1 MQYAGWSNI
10 TIDTCVRQE
19 WPNTN
24 LNQRKYLQMRNT
36 TGYHAFIYLRPTRP
50 AGTANPDNK
59 VVKAVCRLTQKGN
72 WTSSGNIYFQMLK
85 APFQEPSVTWNTAPN
100 VRSEQSALMQFPITG
115 QQEGYNHEFDLGYM
129 FDTACSYGWP
139 YYGFRIYTNINA
151 SNLYFF
157 SEYDVGASVPRLP
170 RMYWEWGVE
179 PSAPFNLAPSDTRS
193 LVKPRFTASSGGKE
207 VASFRIQVAENPN
220 FSPSIRDVNI
230 VPDYTGGTWPKRI
243 DYRPG
248 AEFAALSTN
257 STYYWRVN
265 FLSGSGIR
273 SPWSNV
279 VEFRIFTKPTVAI
292 THVAGDTTSDVS
304 PLLTWDYT
312 PGEGGAQTKYWVTVA
327 RFNIAQNTFVPPYY
341 DNSLNKW
348 VDGWGTG
355 IVNSSNAFVQVPDNA
370 LEVGQTYVQIVR
382 VYDSMERD
390 IDAFDTAYSFDR
402 NEWRINPDLTITPVV
417 DLTLT
422 QETPSK
428 VTAHGNAPIVHLE
441 WDKLAAPD
449 QFKVYRK
456 DHDYDDTDWRLIDSG
471 PPSDF
476 GAWYG
481 GAAYHMYD
489 LAPGGVTSEY
499 AIHVVVNGKS
509 SSGRTQNPYMAQQ
522 PYAAVWQLM
531 LTGGAVCTLSREKE
545 YGAVGGYYMRQNIT
559 NGGTHQGHCYLI
571 QPLNTVS
578 IGTKFKAYIRLRS
591 REGNRPIQA
600 VIRETGAPGTIYGYV
615 DMNLTGEWSSAI
627 FEATVTDDVGVSLVL
642 YTGNNTNDVDVDYFY
657 ANIQGMIENITVPTE
672 GYWLMAEEDHNLII
686 PFTKH
691 VTMADIEYDELGEP
705 FYHPFGGHFSV
716 VRTPNVAKKIT
727 ISAYIRAEE
736 GLIKSLEQM
745 IKRNLICSLSSSK
758 GMITRVVLGK
768 NPRMSEVKELHGLR
782 MYEVQ
787 VTLYEV
793 GWPR

>member
-24 LNQRKYLQMRNT
+24 LNQRKYLQMRDT

-72 WTSSGNIYFQMLK
+72 WTSSGIIYFQMLA
-85 APFQEPSVTWNTAPN
+85 APFKEVSVTWNSAPN
-100 VRSEQSALMQFPITG
+100 VRGEASAKREFAITG
-115 QQEGYNHEFDLGYM
+115 QYEGYNHEFDLAYM
-129 FDTACSYGWP
+129 FDIAAAYGWK

-157 SEYDVGASVPRLP
+157 SEYDVGTSVPRLP
-170 RMYWEWGVE
+170 RMYWAWGVE

-193 LVKPRFTASSGGKE
+193 LQKPRFTASSGGKE
-207 VASFRIQVAENPN
+207 VAGIRIQVAENAQ
-220 FSPSIRDVNI
+220 FSPSIRDVSI

-248 AEFAALSTN
+248 AEFANLPTN

-273 SPWSNV
+273 SPWSNTI
-279 VEFRIFTKPTVAI
+279 EFRIFTKPEITI
-292 THVAGDTTSDVS
+292 THIAGDTTSDVS
-304 PLLTWDYT
+304 PLLTWDYI
-312 PGEGGAQTKYWVTVA
+312 PGEGGNQTKYWVTVA
-327 RFNIAQNTFVPPYY
+327 RYNVSEGKFVPPYFS
-341 DNSLNKW
+341 NSLNKW
-348 VDGWGTG
+348 IDGWGTG
-355 IVNSSNAFVQVPDNA
+355 IVKSDNAFVQVPDDA
-370 LEVGQTYVQIVR
+370 LVVGQTYRQIVR
-382 VYDSMERD
+382 CYDSMERD
-390 IDAFDTAYSFDR
+390 IDAFDPAYSFDT
-402 NEWRINPDLTITPVV
+402 NDWRINPDLTITPVT

-422 QETPSK
+422 QETPSQ
-428 VTAHGNAPIVHLE
+428 VSEHGNAPIVHLE

-449 QFKVYRK
+449 RFKIWRK
-456 DHDYDDTDWRLIDSG
+456 DHDFDDTDWRLIASG
-471 PPSDF
+471 VPSDF

-481 GAAYHMYD
+481 GAAYHYYD

-499 AIHVVVNGKS
+499 AIHVVVNNKS
-509 SSGRTQNPYMAQQ
+509 SSGRTQNPYMTQQ
-522 PYAAVWQLM
+522 PYNAVWTLE
-531 LTGGAVCTLSREKE
+531 LASGGAATLSREKE
-545 YGAVGGYYMRQNIT
+545 YGAVGGYFMRQNIT
-559 NGGTHQGHCYLI
+559 NGGSHQGHIYII
-571 QPLNTVS
+571 QPLNTVA
-578 IGTKFKAYIRLRS
+578 IGTTFKAYVRARS
-591 REGNRPIQA
+591 REGNRVAQA
-600 VIRETGAPGTIYGYV
+600 VIRQTGAPGTIYGYT
-615 DMNLTGEWSSAI
+615 NLDLTREWSSYT
-627 FEATVTDDVGVSLVL
+627 FEAEITDDTGVSLVF
-642 YTGNNTNDVDVDYFY
+642 YSGNDTDDVDIDYFY
-657 ANIQGMIENITVPTE
+657 ANIQGMIENVNITTE

-691 VTMADIEYDELGEP
+691 VTLADIEYDELGEP
-705 FYHPFGGHFSV
+705 FYHPFGGQFSV

-727 ISAYIRAEE
+727 IAAYIRAEE

-758 GMITRVVLGK
+758 GMITRVALGK
-768 NPRMSEVKELHGLR
+768 NPLMKEVKELHGHR

-787 VTLYEV
+787 ITLYEV
-793 GWPR
+793 GWPK